1 MFLLICVSCHAEL
14 LCIPDIKLEALN
26 NLTHLILRERGQQQ
40 VSNISRMV
48 IVTCKGVG
56 NNAGLDCL
64 GSSDAVLEMVDVT
77 TIACKALE
85 VVLQVCNGMF
95 DLYSDLREHVVEVSK
110 VSTLVSSNV
119 REWSNCEGRM
129 AISTINP
136 DELTFIKVQARLL
149 QDVAA

>member
-1 MFLLICVSCHAEL
+1 
-14 LCIPDIKLEALN
+14 
-26 NLTHLILRERGQQQ
+26 
-40 VSNISRMV
+40 MV
-48 IVTCKGVG
+48 ILTCKGVG
-56 NNAGLDCL
+56 NNAGLDHL

-85 VVLQVCNGMF
+85 AVLQVCNGMF
-95 DLYSDLREHVVEVSK
+95 DSYLDLREHVVEVSK
-110 VSTLVSSNV
+110 VSTLVGSNV

-136 DELTFIKVQARLL
+136 DELTFVKVQARLL